1 MCAIVCRFVWNVT
14 HFWDANLLAMS
25 RIFWWVF
32 VCNVMMCVQLTTSFC
47 AILCKYIY
55 VQRCTFFVQFYAQFL
70 LCNFLYNL
78 LLNAP
83 IMITDLKS
91 IVLSQYFQI
100 IIIDHLSLKIAQH
113 CTINCT
119 TSHRILPKISQ
130 NCTTLHTIAQTAQ
143 NCKTFHKLCNTARI
157 CNK

>member
-1 MCAIVCRFVWNVT
+1 
-14 HFWDANLLAMS
+14 
-25 RIFWWVF
+25 
-32 VCNVMMCVQLTTSFC
+32 MMCVQLTTSFC

-113 CTINCT
+113 CTRNCT
-119 TSHRILPKISQ
+119 TSHRILPKIPQ
-130 NCTTLHTIAQTAQ
+130 NCTHCTQLHTIAQKLQNITQIAQ
-143 NCKTFHKLCNTARI
+143 HCKELQQIAQKIAKL
-157 CNK
+157 